1 MKKLLSKRVI
11 NQTTRKKQSVKMTS
25 VILTLLFSMLTA
37 TSVHAYDWKGVDI
50 SDLSMTGEGYFEAR
64 VTYNAMENLK
74 ISGLNIQGGGFT
86 LTSVDLIKSDGTT
99 ENLSS
104 GSATYIDRSKFNN
117 VEEGDYIRCS
127 YSDKQNNYNPSF
139 SLQELNNSIYKDGVA
154 SNEVYIYNVE
164 IVHDL
169 E

>member
-1 MKKLLSKRVI
+1 MKELMTKRVI
-11 NQTTRKKQSVKMTS
+11 NQTTRKKLSVKMTP

-99 ENLSS
+99 QNLSS

-127 YSDKQNNYNPSF
+127 YSDKQNNSK
-139 SLQELNNSIYKDGVA
+139 LNRNK
-154 SNEVYIYNVE
+154 
-164 IVHDL
+164 
-169 E
+169 